1 MKFGTR
7 GKLYKICRYKTYKTW
22 NLTTYHIIWNK
33 ENVYMKFGKWGKL
46 NIYHSY
52 EIGKR
57 KHLTNIANMKLST
70 HENLTNY
77 HRG

>member
-1 MKFGTR
+1 
-7 GKLYKICRYKTYKTW
+7 
-22 NLTTYHIIWNK
+22 
-33 ENVYMKFGKWGKL
+33 MKFGKWGKL
-46 NIYHSY
+46 NIYHCY

-57 KHLTNIANMKLST
+57 EHLTNIANMKLST